1 MMELILDG
9 RLCVERT
16 QTHLLLKELLSFPDY
31 YGMNLDALYDLLS
44 EYGREMTLVLRNCYA
59 LETQLGGYGTALLAT
74 LREADDNNPKITIAM
89 E

>member
-1 MMELILDG
+1 MIIELDCS
-9 RLCVERT
+9 RMTSRKE
-16 QTHLLLKELLSFPDY
+16 THDYLAQQLQLPDY
-31 YGMNLDALYDLLS
+31 YGRNLDALYDLLS